1 VIKIKTVSSELIIF
15 IIDIKRYIYI
25 FKMNV
30 IQYPVKAVADFFE
43 NYNLPSLY
51 TENNG
56 IKLNSYAVKE
66 YSIYTCFPLAFLF
79 VVFRYGFQKVFSQT
93 RFLTKYGSDIP
104 KKFSE
109 SLYKLLYYSLTFY
122 AICYILVKEES
133 IWPDIENCW
142 NYVLE
147 GQTRSLIVSGYYMF
161 ELSFYVSELI
171 CISWLETKRK
181 DRTVLLVHH
190 IATITLLSI
199 SYVYGFHRIGIL
211 VLYAH
216 NINDIFLEAAKI
228 CKYAGFDDLAN
239 VNFVFLILSWIASRL
254 YFFPFHIIRSTYYDT
269 YEIVFKNTQYLPQY
283 YIANGC
289 LIVLFFMHLYWFF
302 LICRIAYNALK
313 NGKTE
318 DERENIKEV

>member
-1 VIKIKTVSSELIIF
+1 
-15 IIDIKRYIYI
+15 
-25 FKMNV
+25 MNV

-51 TENNG
+51 RENNG
-56 IKLNSYAVKE
+56 IKLNSYAPKE
-66 YSIYTCFPLAFLF
+66 YSIYTCVPLAFLF
-79 VVFRYGFQKVFSQT
+79 VVFRYGFQKVFSQA
-93 RFLTKYGSDIP
+93 RFLSSFNADIP

-122 AICYILVKEES
+122 GICYILLKEES

-161 ELSFYVSELI
+161 ELSFYMSELI

-190 IATITLLSI
+190 IATITLIGLSYI
-199 SYVYGFHRIGIL
+199 YGFHRIGIL

-228 CKYAGFDDLAN
+228 CNYIGLTTLTN
-239 VNFVFLILSWIASRL
+239 INFVFLILSWIASRL
-254 YFFPFHIIRSTYYDT
+254 YFFPFHVVHSTYFDT
-269 YEIVFKNTQYLPQY
+269 YELLSKKPQY
-283 YIANGC
+283 FSLYCIANGC
-289 LIVLFFMHLYWFF
+289 LIMLCFMHVYWFY
-302 LICRIAYNALK
+302 LICRIAYKAIK
-313 NGKTE
+313 DGETKDSRE
-318 DERENIKEV
+318 D